1 MDIYLVRHGEA
12 AASWGKSSDPGLSE
26 LGTEQA
32 RESARQLLPQLDAHT
47 ALVSSPL
54 ARAQQTAV
62 PLALALSSDVI
73 VNDAFSEIPAP
84 VPLRERQAW
93 LRQFM
98 QQRWDEQPP
107 NLHEWRER
115 ACTQLLALR
124 KPSVVFTHFLVI
136 NAVLGRVL
144 GRAET
149 LCFWPDNAS
158 ITHLRRNGD
167 ALELIALGREMDT
180 VVN

>member
-1 MDIYLVRHGEA
+1 MDIYLVRHAEA

-32 RESARQLLPQLDAHT
+32 QVAARQLLPQLDADT
-47 ALVSSPL
+47 TLVSSPL

-62 PLALALSSDVI
+62 PLAMAMGSEVV
-73 VNDAFSEIPAP
+73 VNHAFSEIPAP
-84 VPLRERQAW
+84 VPLAERQDW

-98 QQRWDEQPP
+98 QQRWHEQPP
-107 NLHEWRER
+107 NLHQWRES
-115 ACTQLLALR
+115 AFTQLLALG

-136 NAVLGRVL
+136 NAVIGRIL

-158 ITHLRRNGD
+158 VTHLRRKDD
-167 ALELIALGREMDT
+167 ALELIALGRQMDT
-180 VVN
+180 VIN